1 MLRAPF
7 GLEPPTT
14 ANPTAKALQGSAVEI
29 VENPLRV
36 ESSVNTTKCVR
47 RERKRRSNG
56 MLLQVEIFLFFNY
69 VFFTSTH
76 FPSITRVL
84 KEIVRPLKL
93 PFKKNIMETT

>member
-1 MLRAPF
+1 
-7 GLEPPTT
+7 
-14 ANPTAKALQGSAVEI
+14 
-29 VENPLRV
+29 
-36 ESSVNTTKCVR
+36 
-47 RERKRRSNG
+47 

-93 PFKKNIMETT
+93 PFKKNIMETTWALVLFWRTIFSQIAKYHRVELENIVSCVFYINHSFYPQPKTQREPHEKS